1 MRKKQAEIPR
11 SQVQIIRKAN
21 ELVEARYRF
30 DIWEMRVF
38 AKMLMSIE
46 HEDKDFSKYNIHINE
61 LLRDFN
67 LVNAGDNYTAV
78 KEAVQKL
85 QTKIIEIE
93 KDTPEGVKWF
103 STPLLIST
111 EGFKNTQDG
120 NYISVQFH
128 PTLKPFLIELKE
140 RYLQYD
146 ISNLWGLSSMYSIR
160 IYELLKQYE
169 RIGKRH
175 FDVENLRVILGL
187 EETEYKLYGHFKD
200 KIVLKAQRD
209 LLEVTDISFTFTEVK
224 KGRKVVGLTFF
235 ITTNTA
241 KKTNRGLSN
250 QAEKRENLKKKTDV
264 LGSDFFKNTLNQVKT
279 WGVSET
285 TFRVLVIEHGEEQV
299 QIGLECTLDAIKS
312 NKITGNAG
320 GFFCKAVEEKWQ
332 SSRQISSAR
341 QADKQ
346 KIAADRTER
355 VGEEQEKWEQLLS
368 DLQTARSADAREM
381 VRELTHENV
390 HLADAAVA
398 QLLKDKT
405 MRGILERTTGLTL
418 ANLEMED
425 WRQNK
430 DLRNVVIGQIELMH
444 PENFLKI
451 QNKYDK
457 QIKQVRQKIEALKP

>member
-1 MRKKQAEIPR
+1 MRKKQADIPR

-46 HEDKDFSKYNIHINE
+46 HDDKDFSKYNIHINE

-209 LLEVTDISFTFTEVK
+209 LLEVTDISFTFTEEK
-224 KGRKVVGLTFF
+224 RSRKVVGLTFF
-235 ITTNTA
+235 IATNTA
-241 KKTNRGLSN
+241 RKANRGLSN
-250 QAEKRENLKKKTDV
+250 QAEKRENLKKKSEI
-264 LGSDFFKNTLNQVKT
+264 LGSDFFKDTFNQVKA

-299 QIGLECTLDAIKS
+299 QIGLECTLDAIKN

-320 GFFCKAVEEKWQ
+320 GFFCKAVEEKWL
-332 SSRQISSAR
+332 SSRQMTTAR
-341 QADKQ
+341 KAEKQ
-346 KIAADRTER
+346 KIADEEAQR
-355 VGEEQEKWEQLLS
+355 VGEEQEKWQQLLE
-368 DLQTARSADAREM
+368 DLQTARSADVREI
-381 VRELTHENV
+381 VRELTQDNIN
-390 HLADAAVA
+390 LADAAVG

-405 MRGILERTTGLTL
+405 MKGILERTTGLTL
-418 ANLEMED
+418 DTLKMED

-457 QIKQVRQKIEALKP
+457 QIKQVRQKIDELKS

>member
-1 MRKKQAEIPR
+1 MRKKQAEMPR

-67 LVNAGDNYTAV
+67 LGIAGDNYAAV

-175 FDVENLRVILGL
+175 FIVEDLRVILGL
-187 EETEYKLYGHFKD
+187 EPTEYKLYGHFKD

-209 LLEVTDISFTFTEVK
+209 LSEVTDISFTFEEK
-224 KGRKVVGLTFF
+224 KEGRKVVGLTFF
-235 ITTNTA
+235 IEANMA
-241 KKTNRGLSN
+241 KNAQRGFSN
-250 QAEKRENLKKKTDV
+250 QAEKREKLKKKTEI
-264 LGSDFFKNTLNQVKT
+264 LGSDFFKNTLNQVKN
-279 WGVSET
+279 WGVSEMT
-285 TFRVLVIEHGEEQV
+285 LRALVIEHGEEQV
-299 QIGLECTLDAIKS
+299 SIGLECTLDALKS
-312 NKITGNAG
+312 NKTMGNAG

-332 SSRQISSAR
+332 SNRQSKTLKR
-341 QADKQ
+341 NETQ
-346 KIAADRTER
+346 KINAEQAER
-355 VGEEQEKWEQLLS
+355 VGEEQAKWQQLLE
-368 DLQTARSADAREM
+368 DLQTARSADVREI
-381 VRELTHENV
+381 VRELTNGNPV
-390 HLADAAVA
+390 LADAAVG

-405 MRGILERTTGLTL
+405 MKGILERTTGLKLDTL
-418 ANLEMED
+418 KMED

-430 DLRNVVIGQIELMH
+430 DLRAVVISQIELMH
-444 PENFLKI
+444 SDDFLKI

-457 QIKQVRQKIEALKP
+457 QIKQVRQKIEDLKS

>member
-1 MRKKQAEIPR
+1 MRKKQAESPR
-11 SQVQIIRKAN
+11 NQVQIIRKAN

-46 HEDKDFSKYNIHINE
+46 HNDKDFNKYNIHINE

-67 LVNAGDNYTAV
+67 LVNAGDNYSAV

-111 EGFKNTQDG
+111 EGFKNSQDG

-175 FDVENLRVILGL
+175 FDVENLRLILGL
-187 EETEYKLYGHFKD
+187 DTTEYKLYGHFKD

-209 LLEVTDISFTFTEVK
+209 LLEVTDISFTFKEAK
-224 KGRKVVGLTFF
+224 EGRKV
-235 ITTNTA
+235 
-241 KKTNRGLSN
+241 
-250 QAEKRENLKKKTDV
+250 
-264 LGSDFFKNTLNQVKT
+264 
-279 WGVSET
+279 
-285 TFRVLVIEHGEEQV
+285 
-299 QIGLECTLDAIKS
+299 IGLKLEA
-312 NKITGNAG
+312 
-320 GFFCKAVEEKWQ
+320 
-332 SSRQISSAR
+332 
-341 QADKQ
+341 
-346 KIAADRTER
+346 
-355 VGEEQEKWEQLLS
+355 
-368 DLQTARSADAREM
+368 
-381 VRELTHENV
+381 
-390 HLADAAVA
+390 
-398 QLLKDKT
+398 LK
-405 MRGILERTTGLTL
+405 L
-418 ANLEMED
+418 ED

-444 PENFLKI
+444 PDNFQKI
-451 QNKYDK
+451 QKKYDK
-457 QIKQVRQKIEALKP
+457 QIKQVRQKIKDLTS